1 MNQNCMITREAALEF
16 GLSFQNT
23 YTERPFRDQNWQVVR
38 ARENK
43 KIFLWVAVGYP
54 KAGDRQPQTGDM
66 YPQCANKV
74 LGLRDTV

>member
-43 KIFLWVAVGYP
+43 KIFFMDL
-54 KAGDRQPQTGDM
+54 
-66 YPQCANKV
+66 
-74 LGLRDTV
+74 